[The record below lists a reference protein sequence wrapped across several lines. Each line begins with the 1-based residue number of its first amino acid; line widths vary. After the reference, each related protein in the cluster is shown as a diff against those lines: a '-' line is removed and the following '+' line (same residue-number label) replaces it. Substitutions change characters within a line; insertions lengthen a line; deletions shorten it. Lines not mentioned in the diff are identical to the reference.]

1 MRIAIFT
8 DTYIPDKNGVS
19 FSIDRFTKMMA
30 DEGHQIMIFCPK
42 VKMYIEPRYKNIT
55 VKRYRS
61 ITAPSYKEFKL
72 ALPFIWTTVRELRKF
87 DPDVVHVQ
95 TPLGIGWMGIWAT
108 KILKLKNIQTYHTYI
123 PEFLVYLTPGSI
135 LGINKITSFIK
146 NSRLVQAISKHNLPA
161 DNLVVNEF
169 SQNLNKIS
177 EEVAVEA
184 ETESRGFRDMFA
196 DRYTRIVYNRAN
208 LVLTPSMA
216 MKDALQK
223 QGVDKEIKVVSNGV
237 AFDRFKKKTS
247 YKINKKFFHMGRLGY
262 EKSVNV
268 IIDAFN
274 IALKKDP
281 DLRLD
286 IYGSGPAKKSLQV
299 LTKKYRISNKV
310 HFFGPYDINKLS
322 KQLCNYDCFVTA
334 STIETQGIVILEAM
348 SAGLPVLGVNSLA
361 VPEVVI
367 DGKNGYISEPFD
379 AFEMANN
386 ILKIIS
392 DEKTLEDFG
401 NRSLKI
407 AKTHEISKCKDY
419 LLSIYKQIA
428 DDQS

>member
-8 DTYIPDKNGVS
+8 DTYIPDRNGVS

-30 DEGHQIMIFCPK
+30 DDGHQIMIFCPK
-42 VKMYIEPRYKNIT
+42 VKMYIEPRHKNII

-72 ALPFIWTTVRELRKF
+72 ALPFIWTTVRELKKF
-87 DPDVVHVQ
+87 DPDIVHVQ

-123 PEFLVYLTPGSI
+123 PEFLVYLTPGSL
-135 LGINKITSFIK
+135 LGINKITDFIK
-146 NSRLVQAISKHNLPA
+146 SSRLVQAMSKHNLVS
-161 DNLVVNEF
+161 DKVVVDEF

-177 EEVAVEA
+177 KEVAN
-184 ETESRGFRDMFA
+184 ETTEESRGFRDVFA
-196 DRYTRIVYNRAN
+196 DKYTRIVYNRAD

-216 MKDALQK
+216 MKNALQK
-223 QGVDKEIKVVSNGV
+223 QGVSKEVKVVSNGV
-237 AFDRFKKKTS
+237 DYNLFKKKTN
-247 YKINKKFFHMGRLGY
+247 YKITKKFLHMGRLGY

-268 IIDAFN
+268 IIDAFD

-281 DLRLD
+281 ELRLD
-286 IYGSGPAKKSLQV
+286 IYGSGPAKKSLQI
-299 LTKKYRISNKV
+299 LAKKYGISNKI

-322 KQLCNYDCFVTA
+322 KQLCNYDFFITA

-348 SAGLPVLGVNSLA
+348 SAGLPVLGVNGLA

-379 AFEMANN
+379 AVNMADN
-386 ILKIIS
+386 ILKIVS
-392 DEKTLEDFG
+392 CEKTLENFSKQ
-401 NRSLKI
+401 SLKI
-407 AKTHEISKCKDY
+407 AKTHEISECKDY
-419 LLSIYKQIA
+419 LLNIYKQIA
-428 DDQS
+428 NDWL